1 MVVRSVCRICGSSKL
16 VELLN
21 LGNLSLTG
29 QFPAESQD
37 TKKEPL
43 ALAECALCGLIQLLD
58 QLPIFELY
66 ASGYGYES
74 HLNNGMQKHL
84 IEASRGFEEKFDLK
98 SGDAVCDIASNDGT
112 LLSGYRNK
120 GLIKIGV
127 DPLIDDF
134 TDKYPEGSIKIREFF
149 SSAKYLERLS
159 NKCKIVTT
167 FSVFYDLDNP
177 IEFSQNI
184 CEILDDN
191 GVWILEQSYLPSM
204 IDTLSFDT
212 ICHEHLLYL
221 KLIDLQ
227 MIFEKSELQIFDFKL
242 NKVNGGS
249 IQVYVQKRVTGLH
262 QVQPIVNWLLNWE
275 KSNYILDKSRLN
287 NFITSVEAFRQD
299 FKNLLESYKNQGY
312 EIFGLGASTKG
323 NVLLQYCGLDSQI
336 ISCIGEINPK
346 KFGKYTPGTRIRIVD
361 QNQLI
366 HSDKIDNS
374 KRLGVILPWHFTS
387 SIVNSA
393 SSFLET
399 GGELISPLPFPTI
412 YKN

>member
-1 MVVRSVCRICGSSKL
+1 

-74 HLNNGMQKHL
+74 HLNNGMQRHL

-112 LLSGYRNK
+112 LLSGYKNK

-249 IQVYVQKRVTGLH
+249 IQVYVQKRVTGIH
-262 QVQPIVNWLLNWE
+262 QVVMVQP
-275 KSNYILDKSRLN
+275 
-287 NFITSVEAFRQD
+287 
-299 FKNLLESYKNQGY
+299 
-312 EIFGLGASTKG
+312 
-323 NVLLQYCGLDSQI
+323 
-336 ISCIGEINPK
+336 
-346 KFGKYTPGTRIRIVD
+346 
-361 QNQLI
+361 
-366 HSDKIDNS
+366 
-374 KRLGVILPWHFTS
+374 
-387 SIVNSA
+387 
-393 SSFLET
+393 
-399 GGELISPLPFPTI
+399 
-412 YKN
+412 